1 MNDSEGIDGKFILF
15 SVLLVIGLIF
25 LSGCA
30 TTGNKFAQEND
41 NLKSQIQNLQVQ
53 LQQKDAEID
62 SLRKSLSSTTEE
74 RYSAARMRSA
84 GQLVSIE
91 HPSSKDIQ
99 IALINAGFDPGTP
112 DGKLGKKTR
121 QAIRDFQKAN
131 ALDADGKVGRKTW
144 SVLAPYLQKAD
155 SN

>member
-1 MNDSEGIDGKFILF
+1 MKKG
-15 SVLLVIGLIF
+15 SVMVWVLGVTALF

-30 TTGNKFAQEND
+30 TTGRNAAREND
-41 NLKSQIQNLQVQ
+41 NLKSQIQNLEAQIQ
-53 LQQKDAEID
+53 KKDAEIE

-74 RYSAARMRSA
+74 KYNAAKLARSSVR
-84 GQLVSIE
+84 GDSVE
-91 HPSSKDIQ
+91 HPSGKDIQ

-112 DGKLGKKTR
+112 DGKLGRKTR

-131 ALDADGKVGRKTW
+131 GLDADGKVGKKTW
-144 SVLAPYLQKAD
+144 VVLSPYLQNPA